1 MAGVSEPPGL
11 LSEGHQDR
19 QEGFEVRIILEDRR
33 ERGERRGWRGVRQE
47 LEECRRGVLVWDIDG
62 GVGIGWEMKNEGTVV
77 VADCSCSFCWWNMNF
92 MSIGLLI
99 LLRQALHYRNDN
111 GLNLIALQVSVAVV
125 ILSLVLGTSF
135 TRMVLSINTVQ
146 ILYSINYSLPVS
158 P

>member
-92 MSIGLLI
+92 MFDRVVDFIAASFALSE
-99 LLRQALHYRNDN
+99 RQRVEFDCSAGERRGRYPLTSTRYQLH
-111 GLNLIALQVSVAVV
+111 
-125 ILSLVLGTSF
+125 
-135 TRMVLSINTVQ
+135 
-146 ILYSINYSLPVS
+146 
-158 P
+158 